1 METSQTLLHDKEL
14 ELTDLHLKASQS
26 SHDLQAY
33 TELVK
38 QIKAEGSELES
49 TIANLQDR
57 VKQLLDTEKALK
69 TALTVQQSLNQKL
82 ETQIQAERD
91 STF

>member
-1 METSQTLLHDKEL
+1 METSQTLLHDKES